1 MSIIDTLITDRTQAD
16 VTKLKSLLSKPKAM
30 WTNEEWSEFLL
41 AKDKGAYNATDLN
54 RVQEA
59 MEYLAER
66 FRGYGYNVPKIK
78 RPSITE
84 VIPGT
89 SKLPEGY
96 TELEFIQ
103 STGEQFVDTKV
114 SYNSSKEFVV
124 EAECTCSAG
133 QYMGWDGGGQFGA
146 SSSGCWYLGTSA
158 STSPI
163 LASEFTKLKL
173 TIESGESTDTVLD
186 IDQNG
191 NTASVTRAHA
201 SISNYATIDYPLF
214 ARSASS
220 GGIAAYVSMST
231 KRFKIS
237 VDGILLRD
245 YVPCLTPSNEV
256 GLYDI
261 VNGVFYGNAGS
272 GEFLAGY
279 LPTIDKNTLLLLHGD
294 ALEDSSNFGQE
305 ITNSGVV
312 VSANQSKFG
321 GKSLYF
327 DGSSK
332 VLIPP
337 VDLAGNDFTIDWWEY
352 VTASS
357 SKTRFCTAF
366 FSDTPYVLGLLLGF
380 GGTKVYS
387 SSNGS
392 SWDLV
397 SGATMLSN
405 TLNTWVHW
413 AFVRKGNTLTSYRN
427 GAVFATTTINGAIYH
442 DGITPSVIGSYYAQ
456 DQNPF
461 IGYIDEFRISNVA
474 RWTEAFTPPDSAYY
488 ADETDIPSQTIVRD
502 YWKIGDIPSK
512 AQMDQYLTNLGYVK
526 NVLGLLKSTPESPP
540 TMDYLTYTEANDIEQ
555 ILVDIEFVIT
565 HTIQSMARLNAFMFV
580 SGYRPFP
587 SSASDYG
594 RTWDDIDA
602 LELNWD
608 DLDDGEAWYTIQY
621 GVIK

>member
-16 VTKLKSLLSKPKAM
+16 VTKLKSLLSKPKVM
-30 WTNEEWSEFLL
+30 WSNEEWSEFLL

-54 RVQEA
+54 RLQEA

-66 FRGYGYNVPKIK
+66 FRGYGYNVPEIK

-89 SKLPEGY
+89 SRLPEGY
-96 TELEFIQ
+96 TELEYIR
-103 STGEQFVDTKV
+103 STGTEFVDSGVEVKSTSGFCV
-114 SYNSSKEFVV
+114 EF
-124 EAECTCSAG
+124 A
-133 QYMGWDGGGQFGA
+133 
-146 SSSGCWYLGTSA
+146 LLSA
-158 STSPI
+158 SGI
-163 LASEFTKLKL
+163 HGIIGGFTYGGYNHNFSAYEGKWYAQYGNNQ
-173 TIESGESTDTVLD
+173 THIFGTTDTNKHIVS
-186 IDQNG
+186 QNVTTG
-191 NTASVTRAHA
+191 AVIFDGETVVSGLTFYDNTARTFRLFCYNGGDS
-201 SISNYATIDYPLF
+201 YPAFWPGTF
-214 ARSASS
+214 ALYSCKFYDN
-220 GGIAAYVSMST
+220 GTLV
-231 KRFKIS
+231 
-237 VDGILLRD
+237 RD
-245 YVPCLTPSNEV
+245 YVPCLNPSNEV

-272 GEFLAGY
+272 GEFIAGY

-312 VSANQSKFG
+312 VSADQSKFG

-352 VTASS
+352 VTSSS
-357 SKTRFCTAF
+357 SKTRFCSAF
-366 FSDTPYVLGLLLGF
+366 FTDASLVLGLLLGYNA
-380 GGTKVYS
+380 TKVYS

-413 AFVRKGNTLTSYRN
+413 AFVRKGNTLTSYRD

-442 DGITPSVIGSYYAQ
+442 DGTTPSVIGSYYAQ

-474 RWTEAFTPPDSAYY
+474 RWTEAFTPPDVAYY
-488 ADETDIPSQTIVRD
+488 ADETNIPSQTIVRD
-502 YWKIGDIPSK
+502 YWKIGDIPRK
-512 AQMDQYLTNLGYVK
+512 EQMELYLTNLGYVK
-526 NVLGLLKSTPESPP
+526 NVLGLLKSTPESPSV
-540 TMDYLTYTEANDIEQ
+540 MDYLSYVEANNIEQ

-594 RTWDDIDA
+594 RTWDDIDS

-608 DLDDGEAWYTIQY
+608 DLDDGEAWYTMQY